1 MLLRERRLSG
11 SRRAETGTGSSFKCA
26 YIIINVFVVPVA
38 AIIVAAAPVVVVVR
52 SALNVRTLRVFPECG
67 RTATATTAT
76 TSVAATTGARES
88 TRQEQNFGSHTQR
101 NLIIVESSLVL
112 RLT

>member
-52 SALNVRTLRVFPECG
+52 SALNVRTLRVFAECG
-67 RTATATTAT
+67 RTATKT